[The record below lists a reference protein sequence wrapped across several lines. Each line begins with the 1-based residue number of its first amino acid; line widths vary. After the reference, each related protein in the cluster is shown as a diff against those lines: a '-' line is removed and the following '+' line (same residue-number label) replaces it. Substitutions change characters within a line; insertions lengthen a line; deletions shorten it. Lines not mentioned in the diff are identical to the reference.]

1 MPDLGHVNFLNA
13 RNTSVLERDGIEER
27 LEIAPDV
34 RTFFE
39 IRARYDIHVG
49 TARNDDSIGQ
59 IQSVDFIAYRWRS
72 GERGLNDLTAQKR
85 DIADAV
91 RFRPC
96 SWL

>member
-13 RNTSVLERDGIEER
+13 RNTSVLDRDGIEER

-34 RTFFE
+34 RIFFE
-39 IRARYDIHVG
+39 IRARYDIYVG

-59 IQSVDFIAYRWRS
+59 IQYVDFIAYRRRTTD
-72 GERGLNDLTAQKR
+72 GGFNDLTAQKR
-85 DIADAV
+85 DIADVV